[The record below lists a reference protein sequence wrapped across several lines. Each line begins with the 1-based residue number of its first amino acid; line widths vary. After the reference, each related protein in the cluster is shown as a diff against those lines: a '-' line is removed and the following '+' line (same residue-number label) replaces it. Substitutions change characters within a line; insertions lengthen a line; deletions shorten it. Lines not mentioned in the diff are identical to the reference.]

1 MKRRDTAQSASGD
14 PGRTWRKLGPL
25 RRALECRPGRN
36 LEKIGRTRDEIASQT
51 RVGRRQRNKG
61 RGTHNGAG
69 WRCRGKRRRETGWA
83 HARTRSSSKRAVC
96 TLWSGGSRRESHL
109 TMMIVC
115 RDDRSAPQRAAVA
128 LQDATRFDGSGAGG
142 AGVGGAGGGSGRGAG
157 GRVVDA
163 RVVGCGVWCGVVRA
177 GAHGAAASGWS
188 VTAAAGCAGSWAAA
202 NPDQRPCRSGV
213 DETLQHRF
221 AHAGRHA
228 VVRIHGRLVTGVGGV
243 GAAG

>member
-1 MKRRDTAQSASGD
+1 MYVGGRCRGRAKEREVQIATRDTETDRRSRRVKRRGTAQSASGD

-69 WRCRGKRRRETGWA
+69 WHCRRKRRREAGWA

-115 RDDRSAPQRAAVA
+115 RDDRSATIVRDKNSMSITITRYRYQLQLHSMIILHQRR
-128 LQDATRFDGSGAGG
+128 LGG
-142 AGVGGAGGGSGRGAG
+142 ARQGRIIKLS
-157 GRVVDA
+157 RRWMID
-163 RVVGCGVWCGVVRA
+163 
-177 GAHGAAASGWS
+177 
-188 VTAAAGCAGSWAAA
+188 
-202 NPDQRPCRSGV
+202 DQS
-213 DETLQHRF
+213 
-221 AHAGRHA
+221 
-228 VVRIHGRLVTGVGGV
+228 
-243 GAAG
+243 

>member
-1 MKRRDTAQSASGD
+1 MYVGGRCRGRAKEREVQIATRDTETDRRSRRVKRRDTAQSASGD

-109 TMMIVC
+109 TMMIVR
-115 RDDRSAPQRAAVA
+115 RDDCSATIVRDKKTMPIKITRYRYQLQLQSMIIVHQRW
-128 LQDATRFDGSGAGG
+128 L
-142 AGVGGAGGGSGRGAG
+142 GR
-157 GRVVDA
+157 A
-163 RVVGCGVWCGVVRA
+163 R
-177 GAHGAAASGWS
+177 
-188 VTAAAGCAGSWAAA
+188 
-202 NPDQRPCRSGV
+202 
-213 DETLQHRF
+213 
-221 AHAGRHA
+221 
-228 VVRIHGRLVTGVGGV
+228 HGRIIELSRRWMIDDQN
-243 GAAG
+243 

>member
-25 RRALECRPGRN
+25 RRALECTPGRN

-96 TLWSGGSRRESHL
+96 TLWSGGCRRESHL

-115 RDDRSAPQRAAVA
+115 RDDRSATIVCDKNSMSITITRYRHQLQLQSMIIVHQRR
-128 LQDATRFDGSGAGG
+128 LGG
-142 AGVGGAGGGSGRGAG
+142 ARQ
-157 GRVVDA
+157 GRVTELSRRWMID
-163 RVVGCGVWCGVVRA
+163 
-177 GAHGAAASGWS
+177 
-188 VTAAAGCAGSWAAA
+188 
-202 NPDQRPCRSGV
+202 DQN
-213 DETLQHRF
+213 
-221 AHAGRHA
+221 
-228 VVRIHGRLVTGVGGV
+228 
-243 GAAG
+243 

>member
-1 MKRRDTAQSASGD
+1 MYVGGRCRGRAKEREVQIATRDTETDRRSRRVKRRDTAQSASGD

-115 RDDRSAPQRAAVA
+115 RDDRS
-128 LQDATRFDGSGAGG
+128 DD
-142 AGVGGAGGGSGRGAG
+142 
-157 GRVVDA
+157 
-163 RVVGCGVWCGVVRA
+163 
-177 GAHGAAASGWS
+177 
-188 VTAAAGCAGSWAAA
+188 
-202 NPDQRPCRSGV
+202 
-213 DETLQHRF
+213 
-221 AHAGRHA
+221 
-228 VVRIHGRLVTGVGGV
+228 RL
-243 GAAG
+243 

>member
-1 MKRRDTAQSASGD
+1 MYVGGRWRGRGKEREAQIATRDTETDRRSRRVKRRDTAQSASGD

-115 RDDRSAPQRAAVA
+115 RDDRSATIVRDKNSMSITITRYRYQLQLQSMIIVHQRR
-128 LQDATRFDGSGAGG
+128 LGG
-142 AGVGGAGGGSGRGAG
+142 ARQGRIIELS
-157 GRVVDA
+157 RRWMID
-163 RVVGCGVWCGVVRA
+163 
-177 GAHGAAASGWS
+177 
-188 VTAAAGCAGSWAAA
+188 
-202 NPDQRPCRSGV
+202 DQN
-213 DETLQHRF
+213 
-221 AHAGRHA
+221 
-228 VVRIHGRLVTGVGGV
+228 
-243 GAAG
+243 